1 MQEPERKRGKT
12 PRAGECTAWG
22 PGRRAPRGIAQGRG
36 FWRPR
41 PRCFPRGYYELS
53 VPGRRPGTF
62 RAPPPRSAA
71 GAGQTAPPSR
81 RAGTPCTSPP
91 GCAAPASGAETPA
104 PLMQAG
110 TSRPRR
116 RPASG
121 RGDPHGGVRAR
132 GARGCN
138 AEPRDHGPGN
148 QCQPPTPAPP
158 PARHHPPPQA
168 AVHLCTASGSVH
180 EPRCAA
186 AARAPRLGLQ
196 ARRLHPA
203 LPPGPATLTSLRPR

>member
-62 RAPPPRSAA
+62 RAPPPPRSAA

-121 RGDPHGGVRAR
+121 RGDPHGGVRAAATQSR
-132 GARGCN
+132 GTTAPGTSAN
-138 AEPRDHGPGN
+138 PR
-148 QCQPPTPAPP
+148 PPTPPP
-158 PARHHPPPQA
+158 RPVRHHPAPQA